1 MNGARIR
8 HGHILI
14 SVSLVAAGLLLV
26 PDFLAAAEEPG
37 SKWGVFLPLG
47 RWFNLALVVLVLVW
61 VARKPLA
68 EFFANRTQS
77 IREQLEEAQ
86 KARSEAEAKLAGAAE
101 RMKHLED
108 ELRDIKAAGEKEA
121 QEEYQRLLAA
131 AEKDADKII
140 ERARQEI
147 DGMTRAA
154 QIVLKQHVA
163 ALAVQLAEE
172 KIRNE
177 ITVEDSNRLF
187 GQFVDQLREEK

>member
-1 MNGARIR
+1 MRIR
-8 HGHILI
+8 NEHNLTTAL
-14 SVSLVAAGLLLV
+14 SVVAGLLFV
-26 PDFLAAAEEPG
+26 PNFLPAAEEAG
-37 SKWGVFLPLG
+37 NKWGSLLTLG
-47 RWFNLALVVLVLVW
+47 RWFNLALVILVLFW

-68 EFFANRTQS
+68 AFCSNRTQS

-86 KARSEAEAKLAGAAE
+86 KARREAEAKLAEAAE
-101 RMKHLED
+101 RTKHLED

-121 QEEYQRLLAA
+121 QGEYQRLLAA

-154 QIVLKQHVA
+154 QTELKRHVA

-177 ITVEDSNRLF
+177 ITVEDSDRLF
-187 GQFVDQLREEK
+187 AQFVDQLREEK

>member
-1 MNGARIR
+1 MNRMR
-8 HGHILI
+8 VRNGHILI
-14 SVSLVAAGLLLV
+14 SATLVVAGLLLA
-26 PDFLAAAEEPG
+26 PDFLPAAEEAG
-37 SKWGVFLPLG
+37 SKWGVFLPIG
-47 RWFNLALVVLVLVW
+47 RWFNLALVILVLVW

-77 IREQLEEAQ
+77 IREQLDDAQ
-86 KARSEAEAKLAGAAE
+86 KARSEAETKLAEAAE

-108 ELRDIKAAGEKEA
+108 ELRDIKAAGESEA

-154 QIVLKQHVA
+154 QIELKQHVA

>member
-1 MNGARIR
+1 MRIR
-8 HGHILI
+8 NAHILI
-14 SVSLVAAGLLLV
+14 AASLVIAGLLFV
-26 PDFLAAAEEPG
+26 PNFLLAAEEAG
-37 SKWGVFLPLG
+37 NKWGSLLPLG
-47 RWFNLALVVLVLVW
+47 RWFNLALVILVLVL

-68 EFFANRTQS
+68 AFFANRTQS

-86 KARSEAEAKLAGAAE
+86 KARREAEAKLAEVAE

-108 ELRDIKAAGEKEA
+108 ELRDVKAAGEKEA
-121 QEEYQRLLAA
+121 QEEYPRLLAA

-154 QIVLKQHVA
+154 QVELKQHVA

-177 ITVEDSNRLF
+177 ITVEDCDRLF
-187 GQFVDQLREEK
+187 AQFVDQLREEK